1 MQPKLATSSI
11 NKLTRESKIS
21 KILLIDDH
29 ADFRTL
35 LGKYINKIRPE
46 LQVVEFDPLSQS
58 MPGHTFPWDKYGLVF
73 LDYNLGTTNENG
85 LVWMRHFKAIDN
97 IPPVIMLT
105 AEGNSQLAGDII
117 NAGARDFIDKRDVN
131 YEMLKSTL
139 DYFFVETKPIDYSQ
153 KPAQLFVQEDN
164 LAGDEITEKPQPRF
178 EDIDIPGYQII
189 REIGRGGMSIVYL
202 AKPDIQPEPVVL
214 KLMFTDNQMDDKAL
228 KRFLQEYNL
237 ISSLDHPNVVNIYER
252 AFASNFAYI
261 AMEYFPAGDL
271 SAKLKKQLS
280 LSTTTKYIK
289 QISHGLA
296 AIHGI
301 NVVHRDIKPG
311 NILFRDD
318 DTLTITDFGAAK
330 NRTAGATDITLNHG
344 IVGTPYY
351 MSPEQVTGM
360 PVDSRSDLYSLGI
373 LVFQMLAGE
382 KPFTAKSIPQL
393 ISMHIHAPV
402 PKLPAEVAQFQPL
415 IDGLLAKDPDER
427 FQSAEDVVTGL
438 EWLGY

>member
-1 MQPKLATSSI
+1 MQSKVAVTSIDELTLQHQI
-11 NKLTRESKIS
+11 N
-21 KILLIDDH
+21 KILLIDDQ

-35 LGKYINKIRPE
+35 LRKYINKIRPE
-46 LQVVEFDPLSQS
+46 LQVVEFDPLSQA
-58 MPGHTFPWDKYGLVF
+58 MPGHSFPWDKYGLVI
-73 LDYNLGTTNENG
+73 LDYNLGTKNENG
-85 LVWMRHFKAIDN
+85 LTWMRHFKAIDN
-97 IPPVIMLT
+97 MPPVIMLT
-105 AEGNSQLAGDII
+105 AEGNSKLAGDII

-131 YEMLKSTL
+131 YEIVKSTL
-139 DYFFVETKPIDYSQ
+139 DYFFVDKKPGDDPN
-153 KPAQLFVQEDN
+153 KPAQLLFQDDN
-164 LAGDEITEKPQPRF
+164 LSGNEITEKPQPRF
-178 EDIDIPGYQII
+178 EDIEIPGYEII
-189 REIGRGGMSIVYL
+189 REIGRGGMSIVFL
-202 AKPDIQPEPVVL
+202 AKPDIQSEPVVL

-237 ISSLDHPNVVNIYER
+237 ISALDHPNVVNIYER

-261 AMEYFPAGDL
+261 AMEYFPGGDL
-271 SAKLKKQLS
+271 SSKLKKQLP

-360 PVDSRSDLYSLGI
+360 QVDSRSDLYSLGI
-373 LVFQMLAGE
+373 LVFQMLSGE
-382 KPFTAKSIPQL
+382 KPFMAKSIPQL
-393 ISMHIHAPV
+393 ISMHIHSPV
-402 PKLPAEVAQFQPL
+402 PKLPAEMAQFQPL
-415 IDGLLAKDPDER
+415 IDGLLAKDPNER